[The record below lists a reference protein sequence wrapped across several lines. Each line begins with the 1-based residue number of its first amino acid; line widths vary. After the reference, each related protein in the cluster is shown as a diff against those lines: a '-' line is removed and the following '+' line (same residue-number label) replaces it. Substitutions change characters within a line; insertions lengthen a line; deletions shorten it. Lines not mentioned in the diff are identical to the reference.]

1 MEVWKHKVFPVLCR
15 LEDFKPRSTF
25 PIYVVV
31 SRGGGGNEPADGS
44 GTAVLE
50 SKCHPEGL
58 RAEGLHLPRLRWD
71 TVGSAWLPKAMTC
84 KPVPLPPGGTGTHS
98 RGSLALWRA
107 VPSLTPHRALR
118 ELLGGAKAIPGGS
131 CAPGLQ
137 LPVLP
142 SLPGSDTPGV
152 FAPSLS
158 TVFL

>member
-50 SKCHPEGL
+50 STCHPEGL

-84 KPVPLPPGGTGTHS
+84 KPVPF
-98 RGSLALWRA
+98 
-107 VPSLTPHRALR
+107 
-118 ELLGGAKAIPGGS
+118 
-131 CAPGLQ
+131 APRRDRD
-137 LPVLP
+137 
-142 SLPGSDTPGV
+142 SLPGKPGFVESCPLSNPTQGLAGAAGWSKSHSWRQLHSWLATPSAALG
-152 FAPSLS
+152 PR
-158 TVFL
+158 